1 VHGDGIRYYYEE
13 RFGIPASRV
22 APGNG
27 STELIYLLPRALDLN
42 TSLIITPSYDD
53 YQRACAISG
62 TRIKRYTISLGNDLH
77 YEIDSLKEH
86 MEGVDSVWM
95 GRPNNPTGTL
105 FPKELVVELVS
116 KYPDKWVIID
126 EAFIQFVDKWE
137 KESFLMHHVYPNL
150 IVLHSLTKFY
160 SLAGLRLG
168 AVIAHEHVINR
179 IMSLKEPWSVNG
191 VSERVAMLLVGCREY
206 EAESSRFLNHER
218 ERFFEE
224 LQAVA
229 SVEVFPTRSNFFLC
243 RLNMDLSLD
252 EFIRSLLE
260 HGIYVRD
267 CRNFHGLNGNY
278 FRIGIRLKEQNH
290 LLINI
295 IRGMC

>member
-1 VHGDGIRYYYEE
+1 MRKIISIQSNDEARMLFGKCDENLRLVEAS
-13 RFGIPASRV
+13 FGIKTAFRGEDLAV
-22 APGNG
+22 LGKKDAA
-27 STELIYLLPRALDLN
+27 ERA
-42 TSLIITPSYDD
+42 
-53 YQRACAISG
+53 A
-62 TRIKRYTISLGNDLH
+62 
-77 YEIDSLKEH
+77 
-86 MEGVDSVWM
+86 
-95 GRPNNPTGTL
+95 
-105 FPKELVVELVS
+105 
-116 KYPDKWVIID
+116 
-126 EAFIQFVDKWE
+126 
-137 KESFLMHHVYPNL
+137 
-150 IVLHSLTKFY
+150 
-160 SLAGLRLG
+160 
-168 AVIAHEHVINR
+168 
-179 IMSLKEPWSVNG
+179 
-191 VSERVAMLLVGCREY
+191 
-206 EAESSRFLNHER
+206 
-218 ERFFEE
+218 RFFEE